1 MATETQ
7 KIENPT
13 KKQKIQLLLNNKQA
27 IDLYQVFKHG
37 TRTLMIEQA
46 IILLAQNETMRNLFL
61 DEYDKMKVDDILAS
75 AKLVENSSNN
85 EIEEEEDATLKQD
98 NALTKDSDSEEKK
111 IDIQPSVS
119 VGW

>member
-1 MATETQ
+1 ME
-7 KIENPT
+7 T

-27 IDLYQVFKHG
+27 IELYQVFKHG

-75 AKLVENSSNN
+75 AKLVDNSSNN
-85 EIEEEEDATLKQD
+85 EIEEEDDTTLKQD
-98 NALTKDSDSEEKK
+98 DVLEKNSNSDVKSP
-111 IDIQPSVS
+111 IS

>member
-7 KIENPT
+7 KIENPA

-98 NALTKDSDSEEKK
+98 GVSTKNSKSAEKQV
-111 IDIQPSVS
+111 DVQSPVS